1 MTIWTRLDTLAI
13 AALLLLLG
21 ALSAHAQTVCTTL
34 GGGDYVCYGGGAPPV
49 QCSNLGG
56 AVVCR

>member
-1 MTIWTRLDTLAI
+1 MRIWTGFDTLAI
-13 AALLLLLG
+13 AALMLLVG

-34 GGGDYVCYGGGAPPV
+34 GGGDYVCYGGGAAPV

-56 AVVCR
+56 SVVCR